1 MAQGNHGRLY
11 RLGRELEKME
21 KLEKQRGP
29 GFGLGLFFSKPLN
42 ARRDDERSLSG
53 LLKPQRNLVISVGVI
68 FKHCIETTLLNVGSG
83 QIWAG
88 SQQR

>member
-1 MAQGNHGRLY
+1 MVLGNHGRLY

-42 ARRDDERSLSG
+42 ATRRRTITFRIA
-53 LLKPQRNLVISVGVI
+53 K
-68 FKHCIETTLLNVGSG
+68 TAT
-83 QIWAG
+83 
-88 SQQR
+88 